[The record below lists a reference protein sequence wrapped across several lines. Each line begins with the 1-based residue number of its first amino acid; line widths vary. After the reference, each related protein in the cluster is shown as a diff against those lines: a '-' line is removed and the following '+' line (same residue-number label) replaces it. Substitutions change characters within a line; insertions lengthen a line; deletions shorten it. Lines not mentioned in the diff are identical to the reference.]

1 MNAITA
7 TSNRHNSLL
16 SMLSAKKFYSK
27 LRLYLQNHRTRKH
40 LSELPDYLL
49 KDVGITYEQLEREL
63 KKSFWE

>member
-1 MNAITA
+1 MNTITA

-16 SMLSAKKFYSK
+16 SMLSDKKFYSK
-27 LRLYLQNHRTRKH
+27 LRLYLQNHRTRKQ
-40 LSELPDYLL
+40 LSELPGYLL